1 MSAFNTK
8 DFGQLPTAFN
18 RSVPGQGLNAQPTE
32 KWAQNQLNGFNMA
45 EANFL
50 SMAGGRV
57 DQYVPSQAVGAAGVV
72 DENAPLDVQ
81 GLQMAE
87 AFKQSPEKRQSWF
100 AQLREAANKE
110 FDKQY
115 EEMKAWFKKMAIK
128 LFPAVYGKKGGGGGG
143 AE

>member
-1 MSAFNTK
+1 
-8 DFGQLPTAFN
+8 
-18 RSVPGQGLNAQPTE
+18 
-32 KWAQNQLNGFNMA
+32 MA

-50 SMAGGRV
+50 SMAGAPV
-57 DQYVPSQAVGAAGVV
+57 DQYVPSQAVGVV